1 MQHEAK
7 AARTV
12 KEDRTDYLTEERYG
26 HTAAHATMAL
36 TGTEWG
42 VLTWNTRPRSVG
54 RVTVCASN
62 GPFAFQESISPVEAR
77 LIAQALL
84 MAADDAEKAID
95 AAYVQDEVT
104 A

>member
-1 MQHEAK
+1 MEQK
-7 AARTV
+7 AERLV
-12 KEDRTDYLTEERYG
+12 KDDRTDYLTEERHGY
-26 HTAAHATMAL
+26 TATHATMAL

-77 LIAQALL
+77 LLATALL
-84 MAADDAEKAID
+84 MAADDAEKAIED
-95 AAYVQDEVT
+95 AYDLDEVH

>member
-1 MQHEAK
+1 MEQK
-7 AARTV
+7 AERLV
-12 KEDRTDYLTEERYG
+12 KDDRTDYLSEKHHGR
-26 HTAAHATMAL
+26 TAAHATMAL

-77 LIAQALL
+77 LLASALL
-84 MAADDAEKAID
+84 MAADDAEKAIE
-95 AAYVQDEVT
+95 AAYVQDEV
-104 A
+104 AA